1 MSGQGAEHWG
11 GGTEYWASLSSGPS
25 HLGQRNSQWDRRA
38 GYQCRKCLQESP
50 AMAPARSLVPQGW
63 SHSTLYPGNL
73 RLTVAQGASRE
84 ISILHLRSDS

>member
-1 MSGQGAEHWG
+1 MAGQGAEHWG
-11 GGTEYWASLSSGPS
+11 GGDRVLGILVLGPFPS
-25 HLGQRNSQWDRRA
+25 RRNSQRDRRV

-63 SHSTLYPGNL
+63 SHSILYPGNL

-84 ISILHLRSDS
+84 ISVLHLRSDS